1 MIRYS
6 ALRNYRPLRGDNVRV
21 AENFLLFPED
31 PMGQLVDGKWTDED
45 LPRNE
50 GGKFVRKESP
60 FRKFIT
66 ADGSSGFKAEPD
78 RYHIYV
84 SHN

>member
-1 MIRYS
+1 
-6 ALRNYRPLRGDNVRV
+6 
-21 AENFLLFPED
+21 
-31 PMGQLVDGKWTDED
+31 MGQLVDGKWTDQD

-66 ADGSSGFKAEPD
+66 ADGSSGFKAQPD